1 MTKLEQL
8 TTVYSRLEELNT
20 KYLLAK
26 RTRDKRKRDKAI
38 REAKSNIANYSE
50 FIPLDI
56 KEVFDNQV
64 GANSL
69 NFQHADDISQCM
81 DILEKL
87 IKEEKENTQ

>member
-87 IKEEKENTQ
+87 IKEEKEKTQ